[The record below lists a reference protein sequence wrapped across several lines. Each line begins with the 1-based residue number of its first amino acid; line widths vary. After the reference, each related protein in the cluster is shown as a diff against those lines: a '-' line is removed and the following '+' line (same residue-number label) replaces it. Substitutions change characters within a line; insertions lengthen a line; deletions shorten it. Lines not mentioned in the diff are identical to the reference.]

1 MFLIIGPLLHEAAL
15 AGVQIIPYSCRL
27 DPQTQSVELLDRL
40 PFIDTYAD
48 MSTAPSPLL
57 ARKNKLS
64 HEEINKKERNK
75 SSKKRIKKEVEI
87 TSITD
92 MTTEIKSELS
102 INSSNCNNQTKK
114 S

>member
-1 MFLIIGPLLHEAAL
+1 MIGPLLHEAAL

-27 DPQTQSVELLDRL
+27 NPHTKSVELLDRL

-48 MSTAPSPLL
+48 MSTGPSLLL

-64 HEEINKKERNK
+64 DEEINEKERNK
-75 SSKKRIKKEVEI
+75 RSKKRIKKEVEI
-87 TSITD
+87 TSIMD
-92 MTTEIKSELS
+92 MTTEIKSES
-102 INSSNCNNQTKK
+102 SSNSNCNYQTKK